1 MKSSLSKFMYFTST
15 DRMWTTHHIQVS
27 LLAETGT
34 QQLPNMKE
42 ERHDN
47 IQSATQ
53 KSAAMSDVQLL
64 KSGYGKQI

>member
-1 MKSSLSKFMYFTST
+1 
-15 DRMWTTHHIQVS
+15 MWTTHHIQVS